1 MAVNLYEGMF
11 IVDSAK
17 GGSEFAGTIRLIAS
31 MLTRHGAQIDRIEKW
46 AERKFAFPIK
56 QSKRGIYVLVY
67 FNVDGE
73 AVQKI
78 REDIALSE
86 DILRVLVLTPNA
98 VSPAVG
104 EIYSAEGELLQ
115 AAKVQVTESAFA
127 GTQATTPPE
136 PAKKVEEPKV
146 ANVAVAVADDE
157 EDEDEDEE
165 DEGED
170 E

>member
-1 MAVNLYEGMF
+1 LGVNLYEGMF

-17 GGSEFAGTIRLIAS
+17 GGSEFPGTIRLIAS
-31 MLTRHGAQIDRIEKW
+31 MLTRHGAQIDRVEKW

-67 FNVDGE
+67 FNVDGQ
-73 AVQKI
+73 AIAKI

-86 DILRVLVLTPNA
+86 EILRVLILTPFA

-104 EIYSAEGELLQ
+104 EIYSPEGELLQ

-127 GTQATTPPE
+127 GTQTPAAA
-136 PAKKVEEPKV
+136 PAPKEVKVEV
-146 ANVAVAVADDE
+146 AAAAEVGDVEAGDDGDE
-157 EDEDEDEE
+157 EEE
-165 DEGED
+165 E
-170 E
+170 

>member
-1 MAVNLYEGMF
+1 MAANLYEGMF

-67 FNVDGE
+67 FKVDGL

-86 DILRVLVLTPNA
+86 DILRVLILTPNA

-104 EIYSAEGELLQ
+104 EVYSPEGELLQ

-127 GTQATTPPE
+127 GTQAATPAG
-136 PAKKVEEPKV
+136 PAKKVEETKV
-146 ANVAVAVADDE
+146 ANVAVAVADEDANE
-157 EDEDEDEE
+157 EDEDE
-165 DEGED
+165 GED
-170 E
+170 D